1 MTDIIRFED
10 RNGLTALEGKR
21 VKYEYSR
28 TLSNETKRTY
38 VTAIKDFFGVEDL
51 NDITVERMQSVT
63 PFEANDWAE
72 RLLSIGNSKATINKK
87 LGALHNFYEFL
98 CRRSVGIMTYNPF
111 STKEGCIRYKN
122 AAKSYSERRA
132 LTSTEVNKIISAIER
147 PDDVLSEKYISYLR
161 DLIVIQMLVTTGMR
175 REELAEAKIGD
186 ICINSGKH
194 VLRVVGKGDKFRFA
208 VIPEPVMDNIEEY
221 MDLRGIGYGDMEHP
235 LITSHS
241 RRVKTETFVNAMT
254 IYRVV
259 KKYAEA
265 SGVSMD
271 GDITPHNMR
280 HTFATTSLDMG
291 ADIADVQDMMGHSS
305 INTTRRYDHLNR
317 VIKHSTGEMLSRMYG
332 IG

>member
-1 MTDIIRFED
+1 MTDIIRFEEHT
-10 RNGLTALEGKR
+10 GLTTLERKR
-21 VKYEYSR
+21 IKHEYSR
-28 TLSNETKRTY
+28 TLSDETKRTY
-38 VTAIKDFFGVEDL
+38 ITAIKDFFGVEDL
-51 NDITVERMQSVT
+51 NDISVEDMQSVT
-63 PFEANDWAE
+63 PFMANDWAE
-72 RLLSIGNSKATINKK
+72 HLLSIGNSKATINKK

-122 AAKSYSERRA
+122 AAKAYSDRRA
-132 LTSTEVNKIISAIER
+132 LTATEVNKILSAVEK
-147 PDDVLSEKYISYLR
+147 PDDILSSKYISYLR

-186 ICINSGKH
+186 ICINSGK
-194 VLRVVGKGDKFRFA
+194 RVIRIIGKGDKFRFA
-208 VIPEPVMDNIEEY
+208 VIPDPVMENIEEY
-221 MDLRGIGYGDMEHP
+221 MELRGLAYRDEGHP

-254 IYRVV
+254 IYRIV
-259 KKYAEA
+259 KKYAES
-265 SGVSMD
+265 SGVSID

-317 VIKHSTGEMLSRMYG
+317 VIKHSTCEALSKMYG